1 MFAGNLSLKFA
12 KRGRTSR
19 NFAGFRGF
27 YATFRGNGVFFAKV
41 REYSR
46 IFVRETRSAMR
57 EYAREFAGFYPYAN
71 FR

>member
-46 IFVRETRSAMR
+46 IFVRE
-57 EYAREFAGFYPYAN
+57 ARCAKVRARRGFLPL
-71 FR
+71 R